1 MTILIWN
8 TTNNQLEPPER
19 FLRKHTGGGGG
30 GQTRAKSARTYSG
43 FSSFDH
49 PYLHHLGVENLH
61 CWDIIVFS
69 SFILMHEPSF
79 ASKNAVIYEKK
90 HLTIKIIKHKLSLTP
105 AGKNMLLLLVTQLP

>member
-1 MTILIWN
+1 MIIGSTN

-49 PYLHHLGVENLH
+49 PYLHHFGVENLRQRKEE
-61 CWDIIVFS
+61 IIVFS
-69 SFILMHEPSF
+69 SFRLMHEPSF
-79 ASKNAVIYEKK
+79 ASKNAVIYEKTFDHQNYK
-90 HLTIKIIKHKLSLTP
+90 
-105 AGKNMLLLLVTQLP
+105 TQTVSYSRG